1 MNDQTKTEQ
10 KDEFKEYR
18 RGKIHFILLHSY
30 LIFLLAVI
38 LGVFFDTFYNIRIFS
53 HDIYQYIGLLL
64 LIISS
69 IIIYWA
75 QSTSSNYKQREKK
88 NESDSYFEYGPY
100 KYLRSPTH
108 FGLFIMALG
117 LALIINSLF
126 SVIFTI
132 IAYLITKFF
141 FLKKEEELLA
151 KKYGVTYIEYKK
163 KVKNWI

>member
-1 MNDQTKTEQ
+1 MEPTEQQ

-18 RGKIHFILLHSY
+18 RGTVHFILLHSY
-30 LIFLLAVI
+30 LIFLFAVI
-38 LGVFFDTFYNIRIFS
+38 LGVFFDTFYNGRIFS
-53 HDIYQYIGLLL
+53 HSIYQYIGFLM

-75 QSTSSNYKQREKK
+75 QSTSLNYKEKAKK
-88 NESDSYFEYGPY
+88 NKSVSLFESGPY
-100 KYLRSPTH
+100 KYSRSPTH
-108 FGLFIMALG
+108 FGLFIMTLG

-132 IAYLITKFF
+132 MAYLITKFF
-141 FLKKEEELLA
+141 FLKKEEKLLEN
-151 KKYGVTYIEYKK
+151 KYGQTYIDYKK